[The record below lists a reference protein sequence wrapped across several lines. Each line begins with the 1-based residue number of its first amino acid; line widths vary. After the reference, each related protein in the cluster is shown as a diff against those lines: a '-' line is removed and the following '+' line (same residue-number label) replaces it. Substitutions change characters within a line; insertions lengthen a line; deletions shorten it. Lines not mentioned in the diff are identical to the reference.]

1 MKVLLEELTK
11 VFGPSGNE
19 DRIRA
24 KIIDEIRPYA
34 DSITV
39 DKLGNLI
46 ATKIGPGEK
55 LMLAAHMDEIGVIIT
70 NVDEKGFLRFSNVG
84 GVSPFTL
91 IGQRVF
97 FANGTTGVFGMEKI
111 DDIKDLKLNK
121 MFIDIG
127 AKSKE
132 KALEKI
138 NIGEMGVYNRQFS
151 DAGDHIISNSLDD
164 RAGCAV
170 LIKVLKELKAPN
182 YNIFVVFT
190 VQEEVGLR
198 GAKTSAYGLEPDLAI
213 AVDVTD
219 TGDTPEASEMAVEL
233 GKGPAIKIKDSSV
246 ICHPKVKKALI
257 DAAAR
262 RNIPFQLEV
271 LEKGGTDT
279 GAIHLTRSGVP
290 SGALSIPTRYI
301 HTPTEMA
308 NLNDIEQGIQLLI
321 ELIEG
326 RE

>member
-19 DRIRA
+19 ERIRA

-46 ATKIGPGEK
+46 ATKTGPGEK

-70 NVDEKGFLRFSNVG
+70 NADEKGFLRFSNVG

-97 FANGTTGVFGMEKI
+97 FANGTTGVFGMENI
-111 DDIKDLKLNK
+111 DDIKDLKINK

-151 DAGDHIISNSLDD
+151 DAEIILSPIHWMTEQVCRFN
-164 RAGCAV
+164 
-170 LIKVLKELKAPN
+170 K
-182 YNIFVVFT
+182 
-190 VQEEVGLR
+190 
-198 GAKTSAYGLEPDLAI
+198 
-213 AVDVTD
+213 
-219 TGDTPEASEMAVEL
+219 
-233 GKGPAIKIKDSSV
+233 SS
-246 ICHPKVKKALI
+246 
-257 DAAAR
+257 
-262 RNIPFQLEV
+262 
-271 LEKGGTDT
+271 
-279 GAIHLTRSGVP
+279 
-290 SGALSIPTRYI
+290 
-301 HTPTEMA
+301 
-308 NLNDIEQGIQLLI
+308 
-321 ELIEG
+321 
-326 RE
+326 

>member
-70 NVDEKGFLRFSNVG
+70 NADEKGFLRFSNVG

-219 TGDTPEASEMAVEL
+219 TGDTPEASEIAVEL

-308 NLNDIEQGIQLLI
+308 NLNDIEQGVQLLI

>member
-70 NVDEKGFLRFSNVG
+70 NADEKGFLRFSNVG

-279 GAIHLTRSGVP
+279 GAIHLTRSGTVR
-290 SGALSIPTRYI
+290 SVI
-301 HTPTEMA
+301 HSHKIYTHSY
-308 NLNDIEQGIQLLI
+308 
-321 ELIEG
+321 
-326 RE
+326 